1 MATEA
6 YSRLYHRFGS
16 EFPAIYADDHALASW
31 VRLLLV
37 ADASWPMRPPVPRS
51 VKAKPLAALV
61 DCGLVVLEGDA
72 YTVRGLDA
80 ERSRRRDA
88 ARVGAAQRWHSDRNA
103 TALPRRD
110 ETSTSIDERVNGAVE
125 VTEGG
130 TNGRVHPSVEAVK
143 A

>member
-1 MATEA
+1 MSEA
-6 YSRLYHRFGS
+6 YSRLYHRFQS
-16 EFPAIYADDHALASW
+16 EFPTIYADDHALASW

-110 ETSTSIDERVNGAVE
+110 ETRRVRA
-125 VTEGG
+125 
-130 TNGRVHPSVEAVK
+130 
-143 A
+143 